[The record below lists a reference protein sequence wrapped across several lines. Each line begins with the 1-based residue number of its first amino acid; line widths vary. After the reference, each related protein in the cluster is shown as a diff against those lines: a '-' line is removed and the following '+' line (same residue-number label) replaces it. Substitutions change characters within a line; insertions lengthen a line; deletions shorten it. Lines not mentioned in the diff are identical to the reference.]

1 MSHCHIAMA
10 GNNSFSPPSL
20 SSLELSLLLDH
31 GERLI
36 SSALDIAPMPYHM
49 VVVDSGS
56 VGGGRSILIGAECV
70 WRTIKAMLAGESLS
84 FTYNIICQA
93 YIFSSYLCVCERESD
108 QSARYISSAS
118 YIYHIL
124 HGE

>member
-36 SSALDIAPMPYHM
+36 SSALGIAPMPYHM
-49 VVVDSGS
+49 VVSI
-56 VGGGRSILIGAECV
+56 GGRSIHNGAECV

-84 FTYNIICQA
+84 FTYNI
-93 YIFSSYLCVCERESD
+93 S
-108 QSARYISSAS
+108 
-118 YIYHIL
+118 
-124 HGE
+124 